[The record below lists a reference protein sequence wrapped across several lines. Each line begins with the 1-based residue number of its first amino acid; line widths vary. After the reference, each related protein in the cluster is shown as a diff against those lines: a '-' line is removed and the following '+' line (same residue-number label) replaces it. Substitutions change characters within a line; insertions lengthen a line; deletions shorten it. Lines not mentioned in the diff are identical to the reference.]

1 MTAKDHYDNLLGNF
15 YSWMIGDFILKVN
28 ENESFFK
35 ENIITSSEQALAI
48 DLGCG
53 NGIQSIALANL
64 GYKVVSVDFNKQLLL
79 ELYSNKA
86 DLPVLLIENDI
97 LDYLKS
103 SQDTH
108 PELIVCMGD
117 TISHLSTF
125 EDVEELIRKSFE
137 ILKSGGKLVLSFRD
151 YSMPLED
158 TSRFIPV
165 KSDDYRI
172 MTCFL
177 EYGDTR
183 VTVTDLV
190 YEKHNGS
197 WHQKV
202 SSYKKLRMSQDYL
215 ISQLQKAG
223 FKIDSQKTVNRMI
236 HLIAKK

>member
-15 YSWMIGDFILKVN
+15 YSWMIGDFNSKVK
-28 ENESFFK
+28 ENESYFR
-35 ENIITSSEQALAI
+35 ENFITASEQALAI

-97 LDYLKS
+97 LDYLKG

-117 TISHLSTF
+117 TICHLSTF
-125 EDVEELIRKSFE
+125 EDVEELIRKSFKM
-137 ILKSGGKLVLSFRD
+137 LKTGGKLVLSFRD
-151 YSMPLED
+151 YSIPLED

-165 KSDDYRI
+165 KLDDYRI

-177 EYGDTR
+177 EYSETKI
-183 VTVTDLV
+183 TVTDLI

-215 ISQLQKAG
+215 ISQLKKAG
-223 FKIDSQKTVNRMI
+223 FKLDSQKTTNRMI
-236 HLIAKK
+236 HLIAEK